1 MIGLGKNATILTCA
15 VTGNLTRPDQHP
27 GLPITPQQIADAC
40 IEAGE
45 AGAAVVHIH
54 VRNPE
59 TGAPSMDIG
68 LYQDVVNRIRE
79 ASPRLIINLTTG
91 PGSRFTP
98 SSEDIRVAGPGTTLT
113 TPEKRVEHVGAIRP
127 EICTLDLNT
136 MFSFGS
142 IVMNTPP
149 TVRAMAAEIR
159 KFGVLPE
166 LELFDTGDIQLAND
180 LIADGTLDRKPLVQ
194 LVMGVKY
201 GAPATPDALAT
212 MVRMLPTESIWAAFG
227 IGRMS
232 FPFVALSLL
241 HGGHVRV
248 GLEDNIYISKG
259 VLAESNAQLVRKA
272 RQIVESLGARLAS
285 SEEARDILQIG
296 R

>member
-1 MIGLGKNATILTCA
+1 MINLGKKPTILTCA

-27 GLPITPQQIADAC
+27 GLPITPKQIADAC

-59 TGAPSMDIG
+59 TGAPSMELE
-68 LYQDVVNRIRE
+68 LYREVVERIRA
-79 ASPRLIINLTTG
+79 ASPRLVINLTTG

-98 SSEDIRVAGPGTTLT
+98 AADDPRVAGPGSTLT
-113 TPEKRVEHVGAIRP
+113 FPGKRVAHVGAIKP

-159 KFGVLPE
+159 SFGVRPE

-180 LIADGTLDRKPLVQ
+180 LIADGTLDARPLVQ

-201 GAPATPDALAT
+201 GAPATPDMLAT
-212 MVRMLPTESIWAAFG
+212 MIRMLPADSIWAAFG

-232 FPFVALSLL
+232 FPFVALSFL

-259 VLAESNAQLVRKA
+259 VLAESNAQLAHKA
-272 RQIVESLGARLAS
+272 RGIVESLGGRLAS
-285 SEEARDILQIG
+285 PEEARDILQI